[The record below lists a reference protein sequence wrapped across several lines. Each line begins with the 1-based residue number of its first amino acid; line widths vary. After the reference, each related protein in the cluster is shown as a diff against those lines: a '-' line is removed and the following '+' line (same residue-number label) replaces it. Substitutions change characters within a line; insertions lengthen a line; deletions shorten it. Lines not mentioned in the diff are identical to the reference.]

1 MIKMTLLLTR
11 RPDLTF
17 EEFSH
22 YWKNVHWPIVQ
33 TVPEVMQHTIRYTQ
47 QHSIGGVPDGVPAAP
62 FDGYAEA
69 WFPDMNAVYQVIG
82 SAKWAEVV
90 STDDENF
97 LDTSKT
103 LVLFSEEKVDYNA

>member
-11 RPDLTF
+11 RSDLTF
-17 EEFSH
+17 EQFSQ
-22 YWKNVHWPIVQ
+22 YWKDIHWPIVQ
-33 TVPEVMQHTIRYTQ
+33 TVPEVMDTTIRYTQ
-47 QHSIGGVPDGVPAAP
+47 QHNIGGVPDGVPAAP

-69 WFPDMNAVYQVIG
+69 WFPDMDAVYRVIG
-82 SAKWAEVV
+82 SPKWAEVV

-103 LVLFSEEKVDYNA
+103 LVMFSDEKVDYNA

>member
-17 EEFSH
+17 EQFSK
-22 YWKNVHWPIVQ
+22 YWQEIHWPIVQ
-33 TVPEVMQHTIRYTQ
+33 TVPEVMENTIRYTQ
-47 QHSIGGVPDGVPAAP
+47 QHSIGGVPDGAPAAP

-69 WFPDMNAVYQVIG
+69 WFPDMAAAYRVIG
-82 SAKWAEVV
+82 APTWAEVV
-90 STDDENF
+90 SKDDENF

-103 LVLFSEEKVDYNA
+103 LIMFSEEKIDYNA